1 MKCTSCKFYV
11 KSKTYGNGCACRGA
25 KPCDVE
31 RKQKISKKYKEKRKW
46 KLQNKT

>member
-1 MKCTSCKFYV
+1 MKCSSCRFYI
-11 KSKTYGNGCACRGA
+11 KSKTYGNGCACQGV